1 MLNSPINSPWQHI
14 RRRQTA
20 SKLNVTSTCFLTC
33 GVQWLA
39 TLRLLGPSGLRGRR
53 NRGQAHIHS
62 GLLFFF
68 GGSTYIFHRQDS
80 HESKIQYWLKMSI
93 VRPHCTLSYGF
104 SDCRLDILVFCT
116 MANNAFKFWNQGFF
130 SASGGRLTYSIAKTA
145 MKVRYNIDW
154 MKMSGLTALYYHMD
168 FLFVDHSDYTF

>member
-1 MLNSPINSPWQHI
+1 MLDSPINSTWQQI

-80 HESKIQYWLKMSI
+80 HESKIQYWLKMSGLTALY
-93 VRPHCTLSYGF
+93 VLSYGF
-104 SDCRLDILVFCT
+104 SVRRSLRLYFLVFCT
-116 MANNAFKFWNQGFF
+116 RTIPSFLILKG
-130 SASGGRLTYSIAKTA
+130 KTSPE
-145 MKVRYNIDW
+145 W
-154 MKMSGLTALYYHMD
+154 
-168 FLFVDHSDYTF
+168 